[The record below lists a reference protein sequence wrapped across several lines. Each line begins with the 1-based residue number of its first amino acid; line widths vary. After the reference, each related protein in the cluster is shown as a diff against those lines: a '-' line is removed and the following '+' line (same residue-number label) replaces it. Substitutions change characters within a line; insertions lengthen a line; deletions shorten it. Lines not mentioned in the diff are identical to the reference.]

1 MAKVTVIVPRGG
13 SCPYRERAWQY
24 LRTLWARHYPDME
37 VVEGWC
43 HGDVWC
49 KAEAVADALPRAR
62 GDILVVAD
70 ADVWV
75 PGIAE
80 AVRQLEQYSW
90 AVPHWLVYRLTEEAS
105 RPDRIEREG
114 WDGPTVERPY
124 VGYEGGGMV
133 VLPRDL
139 YVDAPLDPRFRG
151 WGQEDEAWALALR
164 TIGGPP
170 WRGTA
175 PLYHLWHPPQ
185 ARLSRRFG
193 SSESIALFDLYRV
206 AAGHREAMDQVLAE
220 PRAAAQMARIGART
234 RSSYVVAR

>member
-24 LRTLWARHYPDME
+24 LRTLWARHYPDMD

-80 AVRQLEQYSW
+80 AVRQLEQHSW
-90 AVPHWLVYRLTEEAS
+90 SVPHWLVYRLTEEAS
-105 RPDRIEREG
+105 DPNRIEREG
-114 WDGPTVERPY
+114 WNGPTVERPY
-124 VGYEGGGMV
+124 VGYEGGGV
-133 VLPRDL
+133 VALHRWL
-139 YVDAPLDPRFRG
+139 YLEAPLDPQFRR

-170 WRGTA
+170 WRGRA

-185 ARLSRRFG
+185 RRMNRAIGSPESKALLDRYRAASRRPLKM
-193 SSESIALFDLYRV
+193 SILLEEARRV
-206 AAGHREAMDQVLAE
+206 IT
-220 PRAAAQMARIGART
+220 ARPGLPA
-234 RSSYVVAR
+234 